1 MSELSKVIDCMKDK
15 TEDTFDFYSKK
26 EHWDASDLKCAKEA
40 AQLYDMLQT
49 IQMNTGIWENM
60 KRTGDYS
67 FARYPRIS
75 YDHDAFGRGRDAD
88 TGRYVSRGE
97 RYYDERHHGYD
108 HGYDHD
114 SYGRPHYADGRS
126 MHSVKDQAIQ
136 RLEALMDMAESE
148 YEREEIREMIKK
160 IEAKE
165 R

>member
-1 MSELSKVIDCMKDK
+1 MSELSKVLDCMKDK

-75 YDHDAFGRGRDAD
+75 YGHEDSYARGRDMD
-88 TGRYVSRGE
+88 TGRYISRGE
-97 RYYDERHHGYD
+97 RYFDERHRGYD
-108 HGYDHD
+108 HA
-114 SYGRPHYADGRS
+114 SYGEPHYGDGRS

-136 RLEALMDMAESE
+136 RLESLMDMAESE